1 MSSLGTKLH
10 SFFSARGNE
19 EGSDSFDDIDDST
32 ATLLSMLPTAPIVV
46 DNTNE
51 VVRSNPEAYRL
62 GLVRNDAVIEPKVLE
77 AIERVRIS
85 GGKYHLDVTTET
97 PQEFL
102 NESTAETNRREIS
115 DRSAST
121 THSEVSRPNWIHVTV
136 GRISDAFVVV
146 LVDDV
151 SESIRFSQ
159 TRDAFIENVSEQL
172 TKPIQA
178 LQHLALRLE
187 SGQEPQELIAND
199 AKLLRQYCLHLEHT
213 IADLMLLIKAQEKVV
228 PNDTNRIK
236 LLNLVQGVVTSL
248 QPSAQQAAIHL
259 NIGGD
264 PKVAVNAD
272 AQQITAAIHKLIENA
287 IAYSPQG
294 AAVNVAVETTVDGT
308 HAVVRVIDQGNGIA
322 KAERERIFERFYRG
336 SNQNERTSDG
346 VGLGLA
352 IVKHVALTHHGSVT
366 VWSAPRQGSTFSL
379 ILPLANA

>member
-308 HAVVRVIDQGNGIA
+308 HAVVRVIDQGNGIV

>member
-102 NESTAETNRREIS
+102 NESTADTNRREIS

-236 LLNLVQGVVTSL
+236 LLNLVQNVVTTL

-294 AAVNVAVETTVDGT
+294 AAVNVAVETTADGT

-336 SNQNERTSDG
+336 SNQNDRTSDG

>member
-102 NESTAETNRREIS
+102 NESTADTNRREIS

-236 LLNLVQGVVTSL
+236 LLNLVQNVVTTL

-294 AAVNVAVETTVDGT
+294 AAVNVAVETTADGT

-322 KAERERIFERFYRG
+322 KAERARIFERFYRG